1 MLGGVMRHDPPSQVN
16 DSPLFTEH
24 LPPEESACDAMAG
37 RASAG
42 GTAGQATQP
51 AASGQPPGP
60 LADLLAGRL
69 HDPFGY
75 LGLHAEAGGYVL
87 RVFEPRALE
96 VWLLAAPDAGQGEVL
111 LARADSAGLFEWRGV
126 QPPAWPYRLRA
137 RFDGG
142 SEREWHDPYS
152 FAAQIGED
160 ELYLFNEGRLTQAWR
175 TLGCQR
181 APQGAAVQGFR
192 FAVWA
197 PNAERVSVIGDWN
210 QWDGRVHPMRA
221 RGGSGVWE
229 LFIPDLPPG
238 ALYRYELRNRDS
250 GAVFSRSD
258 PYGQRYEVRPGN
270 ASVTPVAPAHVWAD
284 DSWLAQRATANWLEQ
299 PISIYEVHA
308 GSWRRHPDGRFYTYR
323 ELAEALV
330 PYVVDLGY
338 THIEFLPLTEHPLD
352 ESWGYQSV
360 GYFAPTSRFGSADD
374 LKHLIDC
381 CHRAGIGVILD
392 WVPGHF
398 PSDPFALARFDGTAL
413 YEHDDPRMGLH
424 PDWGTCVF
432 NFERTE
438 VRSFLLSSA
447 SWWLSEFHFDGLR
460 VDAVASM
467 LYLDYS
473 RKHGEWLPN
482 RYGGRENLGAIDFLR
497 ELNALVHGE
506 FPGALTFAEESTAWP
521 MVSRPG
527 WLGGL
532 GFSMKWNMGW
542 MHDILSYFVHDPV
555 HRRYHHHQLTFG
567 QLYAYT
573 ENFVLPLSHDEVVHG
588 KRSLLDRMPGDTWQ
602 RFAGLRLLLSVQAL
616 SPGRKLSFMGNEFG
630 QGREWNSQQELDW
643 SLLAIDWHRGVHSL
657 ARDLNRLYRA
667 EAALHQLD
675 FDAAGFEWIDCNDSD
690 QSVLTFIRR
699 TRDGRHLV
707 IALNFTPVPRLGYR
721 VGVPKAVGYREILN
735 TDSALYGG
743 SNLGNAG
750 YVQATGQPWSGQ
762 PASIELTLPPLAAL
776 VLQPAG

>member
-1 MLGGVMRHDPPSQVN
+1 MRHDPTVQVN
-16 DSPLFTEH
+16 GPSGVP
-24 LPPEESACDAMAG
+24 A
-37 RASAG
+37 
-42 GTAGQATQP
+42 P
-51 AASGQPPGP
+51 AAADDVPDELGAP
-60 LADLLAGRL
+60 LRALTEGRL
-69 HDPFGY
+69 HDPFGF
-75 LGLHAEAGGYVL
+75 LGVHAEAAGCRL
-87 RVFEPRALE
+87 RVFEPRARSIA
-96 VWLLAAPDAGQGEVL
+96 LLAAG
-111 LARADSAGLFEWRGV
+111 ADDSSAQALSPRGRTGLFEWHGDA
-126 QPPAWPYRLRA
+126 PPAWPYRLRVT
-137 RFDGG
+137 FDDG
-142 SEREWHDPYS
+142 STRTWHDPYS

-160 ELYLFNEGRLTQAWR
+160 DLYLFNQGRLTQAWR
-175 TLGCQR
+175 TLGCLR
-181 APQGAAVQGFR
+181 TAHGPVAGFR

-210 QWDGRVHPMRA
+210 QWDGRVNPMRA
-221 RGGSGVWE
+221 RGNSGVWE
-229 LFIPDLPPG
+229 LFMPDLPEDT
-238 ALYRYELRNRDS
+238 LYRYEVRNRDS
-250 GAVFSRSD
+250 GAVFCRSD

-270 ASVTPVAPAHVWAD
+270 ASVTPAATTHAWSD
-284 DSWLAQRATANWLEQ
+284 QQWLAQRAAANWLEQ

-308 GSWRRHPDGRFYTYR
+308 GSWRRHPDGRFYSYR
-323 ELAEALV
+323 ELADALV
-330 PYVVDLGY
+330 PYAVDLGY

-374 LKHLIDC
+374 LKYLIDC
-381 CHRAGIGVILD
+381 CHRAGLGVILD

-413 YEHDDPRMGLH
+413 YEHDDPRLGLH

-473 RKHGEWLPN
+473 RKEGEWLPN

-542 MHDILSYFVHDPV
+542 MHDTLSYFGRDPV

-588 KRSLLDRMPGDTWQ
+588 KRSLLDRMPGDAWQ
-602 RFAGLRLLLSVQAL
+602 RFAGLRLLLSLQAL

-643 SLLAIDWHRGVHSL
+643 WLLALGWHRGIRDLV
-657 ARDLNRLYRA
+657 RDLNRLYRN
-667 EAALHQLD
+667 EPALHQLD
-675 FDAAGFEWIDCNDSD
+675 FDAAGFEWIDCNDAE
-690 QSVLTFIRR
+690 QSVLTFVRR
-699 TRDGRHLV
+699 ARDGRHVV
-707 IALNFTPVPRLGYR
+707 IALNFTPVPRSAYR
-721 VGVPKAVGYREILN
+721 IGVPSPGDYREILN
-735 TDSALYGG
+735 SDSSLYGG

-750 YVQATGQPWSGQ
+750 HVQATGLAWSGQ
-762 PASIELTLPPLAAL
+762 PASLELTLPPLAAL
-776 VLQPAG
+776 VLQPAN